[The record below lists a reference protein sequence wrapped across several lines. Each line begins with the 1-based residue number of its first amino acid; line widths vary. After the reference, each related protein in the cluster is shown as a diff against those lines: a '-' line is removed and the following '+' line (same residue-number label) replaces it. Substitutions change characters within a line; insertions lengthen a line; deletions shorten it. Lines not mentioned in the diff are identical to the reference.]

1 MKSSGKKTSLYS
13 SFAHVCVCKCVRGSD
28 VESKTKE
35 IEINWSEKVYNQQNV
50 NNTTQVIILRNQF
63 VTSSHGN
70 YHDRHQF
77 KFPSLTITF
86 VQNLAIETNE
96 HDNKIIR

>member
-35 IEINWSEKVYNQQNV
+35 IEINWSEKVDNQQNV
-50 NNTTQVIILRNQF
+50 KNTTQVIILSNPF

-77 KFPSLTITF
+77 KFPSL
-86 VQNLAIETNE
+86 
-96 HDNKIIR
+96 

>member
-13 SFAHVCVCKCVRGSD
+13 SFAHVSVCKCVRGSD

-35 IEINWSEKVYNQQNV
+35 IEINWSEKVDNQQNV
-50 NNTTQVIILRNQF
+50 KNTTQVIILSNPF

-70 YHDRHQF
+70 YHDRHHSLF
-77 KFPSLTITF
+77 MNYCCPKFD
-86 VQNLAIETNE
+86 
-96 HDNKIIR
+96 HGY